1 MTMRPSLVVGL
12 GGTGSWAA
20 AYLKQRL
27 IADQRWV
34 LLGENPEAMATPG
47 YDAHPYPVQL
57 QVVDVDKINRPTVG
71 GVQLD
76 GLTEDLGL
84 DAPVGEAIQHLRN
97 LRPNEESGYRSIESW
112 LPRAEAAKLEVNEAM
127 TFMTSGAGQIRQ
139 FGRIAFFLDILD
151 KRQIIG
157 RLGGAIGTLATSNDE
172 QGERGIYIVASVG
185 GGSGAGLL
193 IDTLLYLRD
202 ARSRLAGQ
210 VSFRTIVF
218 VILSGAFRG
227 VLEADKYS
235 LGQANGYAAL
245 RELDRLVNASE
256 TISVEWEPG
265 RTVRLDGSVADHVY
279 LLDGSR
285 DLDSGRQLEG
295 YNPPEEVYPV
305 AVADAIYAHLF
316 PSTGKVLARDYPNL
330 SEALISGQ
338 PNRYSTFGTYL
349 LQYDWE
355 RLMRSSTNKAARDV
369 LNSRLAT
376 STANARDL
384 ARQFLTAQAKSTF
397 TADGVYQ
404 ELPFLLTE
412 VMTSPDAAYGGLD
425 PVSRWLEPASNA
437 APFLSTPTLRNFFP
451 ELKRFTTRYDN
462 QQVVDDTETELARF
476 WGDEFGRWQDGEPQF
491 HPVANVNAERC
502 EKQFTH
508 ALYLAVASVM
518 NLNRGIGGVNA
529 AIGFVGEVDRILEAY
544 SDHLDKVRLPGLAG
558 FEETVQ
564 RAIEEMQDR
573 SHLDDFK
580 EQKDYLEAA
589 QELVQE
595 QRRDQCLKR
604 SKTLISRFRYVTG
617 QVKAEITGWQQSLEQ
632 LATAAEAERIRVD
645 NERVEADG
653 SPLRQMVPLPGSAV
667 EDYLYSDCVGPTEPG
682 AGLPQRLLAAME
694 NRWWGVY
701 AGKDHRLRITWSR
714 QVPATAAAQLP
725 DAEPEPIELRHL
737 TDQLSTVFLPLR
749 SRHIFEILEQQGD
762 RAADLAIE
770 IRNGAARLAAFDQAR
785 QLQHTLHNI
794 AIQDWNYV
802 FADWRRE
809 GPGAGLSSELKR
821 LLDDAAPA
829 NASTPTGD
837 LAALPLADSLPTSDK
852 IIAFT
857 ARHLILLD
865 AFRGV
870 GMLVD
875 SYQQRRE
882 AIPSPHVLPE
892 EKGAARLEAESEKL
906 AHDGYLA
913 VPLSRIAPEAVPLC
927 VDPLFLQMIATGIA
941 NGLITWQEE
950 SAIRRTG
957 TWVLRSGEQL
967 IQLGT
972 EADLAEL
979 IRRVLVGS
987 DIASRQARDELAKAA
1002 DATLKEEGARQAL
1015 ARYASD
1021 TPSDNHGIGA
1031 GLDAVL
1037 RVAAAKFLAGRAAL
1051 S

>member
-34 LLGENPEAMATPG
+34 LLGEDPEAMATPG
-47 YDAHPYPVQL
+47 YDAHTYPVQL
-57 QVVDVDKINRPTVG
+57 QVVDVDKINRPTVA

-76 GLTEDLGL
+76 ALTEDLGL
-84 DAPVGEAIQHLRN
+84 DAPVGEAIQHIRN
-97 LRPNEESGYRSIESW
+97 LRPNEPSGYRSIETW
-112 LPRAEAAKLEVNEAM
+112 LTQEEATKLEVNEAM

-157 RLGGAIGTLATSNDE
+157 RLGRAIGTLATSNDE
-172 QGERGIYIVASVG
+172 VGERGIYIVSSVG

-218 VILSGAFRG
+218 VILSGAFKG
-227 VLEADKYS
+227 VLEVDKYN

-245 RELDRLVNASE
+245 RELDRLVNAGE
-256 TISVEWEPG
+256 TVSVEWEPG
-265 RTVRLDGSVADHVY
+265 RAVRLDGSVVDHVY

-295 YNPPEEVYPV
+295 YDPPEAVYPV

-316 PSTGKVLARDYPNL
+316 PSTGKVLVRDYPNL

-338 PNRYSTFGTYL
+338 PNRYSTFGTYV

-355 RLMRSSTNKAARDV
+355 RLMRSSTHKAARDV
-369 LNSRLAT
+369 LHSRLAT
-376 STANARDL
+376 STANTRDL
-384 ARQFLTAQAKSTF
+384 AQQFLTAQAKSTF

-404 ELPFLLTE
+404 ELPFLLSE
-412 VMTSPDAAYGGLD
+412 VMTSPEAPHGGID
-425 PVSRWLEPASNA
+425 PVSRWLEPANNA
-437 APFLSTPTLRNFFP
+437 APFPSTPTLRNFFP
-451 ELKRFTTRYDN
+451 ELRRVTTRYDN
-462 QQVVDDTETELARF
+462 QQVVDDTETELGRF
-476 WGDEFGRWQDGEPQF
+476 WGDEFGHWKDGEPQF
-491 HPVANVNAERC
+491 HPVANVNAEHC
-502 EKQFTH
+502 EQQFTH
-508 ALYLAVASVM
+508 ALYLGVAAVM
-518 NLNRGIGGVNA
+518 NLNRGIGGVSA
-529 AIGFVGEVDRILEAY
+529 AIGFVGEVDRVLERY
-544 SDHLDKVRLPGLAG
+544 SDHLDRVQLPGLAG
-558 FEETVQ
+558 YEERVQ

-573 SHLDDFK
+573 NHLDDFK
-580 EQKDYLEAA
+580 EQKDYLEAV
-589 QELVQE
+589 QDLVQE

-604 SKTLISRFRYVTG
+604 SKILISRFRYVAG
-617 QVKAEITGWQQSLEQ
+617 LVKAEIAGWQQTLEQ
-632 LATAAEAERIRVD
+632 LATAAEGERIRMD
-645 NERVEADG
+645 NERVEADK
-653 SPLRQMVPLPGSAV
+653 SPLRQMVPLPGTTV
-667 EDYLYSDCVGPTEPG
+667 EDYLYRDCVGPSDPE
-682 AGLPQRLLAAME
+682 AGLPQRLLAAMDS
-694 NRWWGVY
+694 RWWVVHT
-701 AGKDHRLRITWSR
+701 GKDHGLQIMWRR
-714 QVPATAAAQLP
+714 QIPSTAAQPP
-725 DAEPEPIELRHL
+725 DAEPAPIELRHL

-794 AIQDWNYV
+794 AIQDWSYI

-821 LLDDAAPA
+821 LLDNAAPA
-829 NASTPTGD
+829 NAPRPTED
-837 LAALPLADSLPTSDK
+837 LTALPVADSLPTSDK
-852 IIAFT
+852 IIAFS

-870 GMLVD
+870 AVLLD
-875 SYQQRRE
+875 SYRHRRE
-882 AIPSPHVLPE
+882 ASPSPHVLPE
-892 EKGAARLEAESEKL
+892 EKGAARLEAMSEKL
-906 AHDGYLA
+906 AHDGFLA
-913 VPLSRIAPEAVPLC
+913 APLARIEPEAVPLC
-927 VDPLFLQMIATGIA
+927 VDLLFLQEIATCIA

-950 SAIRRTG
+950 SAIRKTG
-957 TWVLRSGEQL
+957 TWVLHSGAQL
-967 IQLGT
+967 IQLGP
-972 EADLAEL
+972 EAELAEL

-987 DIASRQARDELAKAA
+987 NIASRQGRQELAKAA
-1002 DATLKEEGARQAL
+1002 DATLKDEGGRQAL
-1015 ARYASD
+1015 ARYASSH
-1021 TPSDNHGIGA
+1021 PSDHDGISA

-1037 RVAAAKFLAGRAAL
+1037 RVAAAKFLAG
-1051 S
+1051 